1 MREDILILKNIT
13 KKYGDFIANDDV
25 SIKFKAGEVHAI
37 LGENG
42 AGKTTLMKIIYGI
55 HQVSSGR
62 IILKGQDVSF
72 KDSSEAIRNG
82 IGMVFQHFM
91 LIPQFTAVQNIILGY
106 ENSKFGFI
114 DYKKAKRKISYL
126 SEKYGLKIDLEK
138 KVEDLSVGME
148 QKIEI
153 LKVLYRNADIIIFDE
168 PTAVLAPSEVD
179 DFINILKVLTQEGHT
194 VILITHK
201 IKEIRSIAKQ
211 CTIMRLGKVVKT
223 VNITE
228 IDDKDL
234 TKLMIGK
241 EVTLR
246 SSKIRFENHFN
257 VLEIKNLSVKDERG
271 ILKVKDVNF
280 SLRNGEIL
288 GIAGIEGSGQEDLVD
303 AILGLKSIFKGD
315 ILKKNSSGDF
325 ESLKSLTIKQII
337 DKKIGNIPSDR
348 QRHGLI
354 LEFNVMQNIGLK
366 SFDNPDY
373 LRLKNI
379 HLKSNFN
386 FFNFIK
392 RQFDKIKRQ
401 FVGFDLSILKKMSN
415 QLVNYFDIRPR
426 NILNKVKYLSGGNQQ
441 KVIIAREISLEPDIL
456 LAIQPTRGLD
466 IGAVENVYKRI
477 IEQRD
482 AGRSVLLVSLELD
495 ELVNVC
501 DRIAVMHDGRIVGIL
516 ENNFDIDVI
525 GKMMIGLS

>member
-1 MREDILILKNIT
+1 MKEDILVLENIT
-13 KKYGDFIANDDV
+13 KKYGDFIANDNV

-42 AGKTTLMKIIYGI
+42 AGKTTLMKTIYGL
-55 HQVSSGR
+55 HQVNSGR
-62 IILKGQDVSF
+62 IILKGKEVSF
-72 KDSSEAIRNG
+72 KDSSESIRNG

-91 LIPQFTAVQNIILGY
+91 LIPQFTAIQNIILGY
-106 ENSKFGFI
+106 ENSKFGFLN
-114 DYKKAKRKISYL
+114 YKQAREKINCL

-179 DFINILKVLTQEGHT
+179 DFINILKTLTQEGHT

-223 VNITE
+223 VNIAE
-228 IDDKDL
+228 VDDKDL

-241 EVTLR
+241 EVVLR
-246 SSKIRFENHFN
+246 ASKAQFENHFN

-271 ILKVKDVNF
+271 VLKVKDVNLN
-280 SLRNGEIL
+280 LRNGEIL
-288 GIAGIEGSGQEDLVD
+288 GISGIEGSGQEDLVD

-315 ILKKNSSGDF
+315 IFKKSSSGIL
-325 ESLKSLTIKQII
+325 ESLKGLTIKQII
-337 DKKIGNIPSDR
+337 NKKIGNIPSDR

-373 LRLKNI
+373 LRLKKNQ
-379 HLKSNFN
+379 LKSGLSFN
-386 FFNFIK
+386 F
-392 RQFDKIKRQ
+392 IKRQ
-401 FVGFDLSILKKMSN
+401 FVGFDLNFLKKLSN

-426 NILNKVKYLSGGNQQ
+426 DVLNKVKYLSGGNQQ

-466 IGAVENVYKRI
+466 VGAVENIYKRI

-482 AGRSVLLVSLELD
+482 AGRSILLISFELD

-501 DRIAVMHDGRIVGIL
+501 DRIAVMHSGRIVGIL
-516 ENNFDIDVI
+516 EGNFDIDVI
-525 GKMMIGLS
+525 GKMMMGLS